1 MAQKGPKGWTG
12 KMVTVYL
19 YHAGTPDLGEQ
30 TSDLL
35 AVDEY
40 GVTMSGI
47 PAPNVD
53 FFPWTAIRQITLNPE
68 SPTNR
73 R

>member
-1 MAQKGPKGWTG
+1 MAEQGPKGWIG
-12 KMVTVYL
+12 RMVTVYL
-19 YHAGTPDLGEQ
+19 YHAGTPDLDQQ

-53 FFPWTAIRQITLNPE
+53 FFP
-68 SPTNR
+68 
-73 R
+73 